1 MRVPAL
7 ILMAFCLG
15 GCTIETATYSGPIA
29 FSIGQ
34 EEMLVIRALNPPR
47 ECRLVAADAVF
58 PAIYAVVAGPMPRAE
73 AEAFIA
79 GEARAPGGVCR
90 PGRR

>member
-1 MRVPAL
+1 MRVAAL
-7 ILMAFCLG
+7 MILSLCLG
-15 GCTIETATYSGPIA
+15 GCTIETASYSGPIEI
-29 FSIGQ
+29 SIGQ

-47 ECRLVAADAVF
+47 DCRLVAADAVF

-79 GEARAPGGVCR
+79 REARAPGGLCR
-90 PGRR
+90 PGRG